1 VKRDRIILPVLLLA
15 FFIIIPIVTA
25 ETNFTPSETW
35 KYPGVPE
42 HYIPP
47 EYFADSK
54 PATPLTDDEM
64 INIVISWQT
73 LERFTAKEQPGILA
87 IPRSYLDFSE
97 NFTNSTSSPTWH
109 YEKNPV
115 PDTPVALIRMSD
127 AMYVRMLAMS
137 DGKNLELPVSA
148 YVRQYNNLTDLHAQ
162 INPESMNVKAAP
174 VSDNPGTRPS
184 PTVPMTTLTP
194 PPRTQPVPLPGV
206 VVIVAILCT
215 IFVAAIRKDRP

>member
-1 VKRDRIILPVLLLA
+1 MKRNRIILPVLLLA

-47 EYFADSK
+47 EYFKDAK
-54 PATPLTDDEM
+54 PATPISESEM
-64 INIVISWQT
+64 ITIIISGQTFEQFTGGAQSVI
-73 LERFTAKEQPGILA
+73 LVVPV
-87 IPRSYLDFSE
+87 SYLDFLV
-97 NFTNSTSSPTWH
+97 NFTNSSSSPTWH
-109 YEKNPV
+109 YEKNLAQGE
-115 PDTPVALIRMSD
+115 PVAMIRMPGT
-127 AMYVRMLAMS
+127 MYDRMLSMS

-148 YVRQYNNLTDLHAQ
+148 YVRQYNNLTDLHTQ

-184 PTVPMTTLTP
+184 PTVPMTTLTT
-194 PPRTQPVPLPGV
+194 PPRTQPVPLPDA